1 MSLPILALAL
11 FVPPA
16 VLFWRALQLAW
27 LVRYLLA
34 VIPAAYT
41 GIGWLLGSWGYAFA
55 NCQDGAKYLHD
66 CLAGGVDVTAWV
78 GHGLFLMIPFLFI
91 GAPLS
96 LWFLIDTA
104 AKHIGQSRA
113 PQ

>member
-1 MSLPILALAL
+1 MKLLILALAL

-16 VLFWRALQLAW
+16 LLFWRSSQLAW
-27 LVRYLLA
+27 PVRYLLA
-34 VIPAAYT
+34 VLPAAYT
-41 GIGWLLGSWGYAFA
+41 GIGWQLGSWGYAYA
-55 NCQDGAKYLHD
+55 SCQGGAKNLHG
-66 CLAGGVDVTAWV
+66 CLAGGADVTAWV

-104 AKHIGQSRA
+104 AKHIGQSRL
-113 PQ
+113 PH

>member
-1 MSLPILALAL
+1 MKLLILALAL
-11 FVPPA
+11 LLPPML
-16 VLFWRALQLAW
+16 LFWRASCFSW
-27 LVRYLLA
+27 PVRYLFA

-41 GIGWLLGSWGYAFA
+41 GIGWQLGSWGYAYA
-55 NCQDGAKYLHD
+55 NCQGGAKSLQH
-66 CLAGGVDVTAWV
+66 CLAGSSDLTTWV
-78 GHGLFLMIPFLFI
+78 GYGLFLMIPFMFL

-104 AKHIGQSRA
+104 AKHIGESRS